1 MPRLTLCGGGNAAHV
16 LIALAGKGGWE
27 VDVFA
32 PLADEAGRLGAG
44 ITAGGGITA
53 RFAGESIVGRPR
65 HVSANPAEVIPESD
79 VILLALPAF
88 AHGPTLEAIAAFIR
102 PNVSLGA
109 VPARSGFDFQARSI
123 LNERGLSLRI
133 FGLQTLP
140 WACRIAI
147 YGQIVDILGTKAE
160 AAFAISPPDESSDW
174 TRQLT
179 TLFGLELVAV
189 DSFLTLTLANTGQL
203 IHPGIMYGLSRDK
216 ESKTFG
222 QNEIPLFY
230 QGVDPSTAELLQ
242 AMSDEVQAITS
253 ELADRLPDFKTNEV
267 LPIYDW
273 LLRSYPNYISDGSTL
288 RRAFNTN
295 QAYAG
300 LRIPTRSTGPDTFVV
315 DYTARYLSEDVP
327 YGLVVIR
334 GIAEL
339 VDVRTPTIDEV
350 IVWAQTRLGKQ
361 YMANGILSGPDLTE
375 TRAPQ
380 VYGIQTF
387 SGLASYANLANRMT
401 HLC

>member
-1 MPRLTLCGGGNAAHV
+1 
-16 LIALAGKGGWE
+16 
-27 VDVFA
+27 
-32 PLADEAGRLGAG
+32 
-44 ITAGGGITA
+44 
-53 RFAGESIVGRPR
+53 
-65 HVSANPAEVIPESD
+65 
-79 VILLALPAF
+79 
-88 AHGPTLEAIAAFIR
+88 
-102 PNVSLGA
+102 
-109 VPARSGFDFQARSI
+109 
-123 LNERGLSLRI
+123 
-133 FGLQTLP
+133 
-140 WACRIAI
+140 
-147 YGQIVDILGTKAE
+147 
-160 AAFAISPPDESSDW
+160 
-174 TRQLT
+174 
-179 TLFGLELVAV
+179 
-189 DSFLTLTLANTGQL
+189 
-203 IHPGIMYGLSRDK
+203 MYGLSRDK

-222 QNEIPLFY
+222 RNEIPLFY

-253 ELADRLPDFKTNEV
+253 ELADRLPDFKKNEV
-267 LPIYDW
+267 PPIYDW

-288 RRAFNTN
+288 QRAFNTN

-361 YMANGILSGPDLTE
+361 YMANGTLTGPDLAE

-387 SGLASYANLANRMT
+387 SGLASHANLANRKT